1 MFHLPES
8 SYKALAQFKNVP
20 PIINPTNIQTIT
32 DINYLSDLE
41 NTYNIFLERNLQ
53 LLDLHNIIEDLLDIR
68 DTISIQICRIN
79 RAKQIYEYNK
89 SQQEQN
95 RSIQAHTG
103 LNLTKNQKNQGYILC
118 QNSLKEYKCGCKTI
132 QYQKPIQNQSQNQNQ
147 NQKQITVIQK
157 HQYCFKHL
165 HYLKTKCILD
175 EELTKINMELASIT
189 RKENEV

>member
-1 MFHLPES
+1 L

-20 PIINPTNIQTIT
+20 PIINPINIQTIT

-53 LLDLHNIIEDLLDIR
+53 LLDLHNIIDDLLDIR
-68 DTISIQICRIN
+68 DTISIQICRIK
-79 RAKQIYEYNK
+79 RAQQIYEYNK
-89 SQQEQN
+89 AQEEQN
-95 RSIQAHTG
+95 RTIQANTG
-103 LNLTKNQKNQGYILC
+103 LNLTKNQRVQGYILC

-132 QYQKPIQNQSQNQNQ
+132 QYQKP
-147 NQKQITVIQK
+147 NQKQIAVIQK
-157 HQYCFKHL
+157 QKYCFKHL

-189 RKENEV
+189 LKENEI

>member
-1 MFHLPES
+1 MFQLSSS
-8 SYKALAQFKNVP
+8 SYKALAKFKNVP
-20 PIINPTNIQTIT
+20 PIINPTNIKTIT

-53 LLDLHNIIEDLLDIR
+53 LLDLHNIIDELLDIR

-79 RAKQIYEYNK
+79 RAKKIYEYK
-89 SQQEQN
+89 KAQEEQN

-103 LNLTKNQKNQGYILC
+103 LNLTKNQKTQGYILC

-132 QYQKPIQNQSQNQNQ
+132 QYQKPVKNQSQNQS
-147 NQKQITVIQK
+147 QKQITVIQK

>member
-79 RAKQIYEYNK
+79 RVKQIYEYNK

-103 LNLTKNQKNQGYILC
+103 LNLTKNQKNQGYILS

-132 QYQKPIQNQSQNQNQ
+132 QYQKP
-147 NQKQITVIQK
+147 NQKQITIIQK

>member
-1 MFHLPES
+1 MFQLSSS
-8 SYKALAQFKNVP
+8 SYKALAKFKNVP
-20 PIINPTNIQTIT
+20 PIINPTNIKTIT

-53 LLDLHNIIEDLLDIR
+53 LLDLHNIIDELLDIR

-79 RAKQIYEYNK
+79 RAKKIYEYK
-89 SQQEQN
+89 KAQEEQN

-103 LNLTKNQKNQGYILC
+103 LNLTKNQRNQGYILC

-132 QYQKPIQNQSQNQNQ
+132 QYQKP
-147 NQKQITVIQK
+147 NQKQITIIQK

>member
-1 MFHLPES
+1 MFQLSSS
-8 SYKALAQFKNVP
+8 SYKALAKFKNVP
-20 PIINPTNIQTIT
+20 PIINPTNIKTIT

-53 LLDLHNIIEDLLDIR
+53 LLDLHNIIDELLDIR

-79 RAKQIYEYNK
+79 RAKKIYEYK
-89 SQQEQN
+89 KAQEEQN

-103 LNLTKNQKNQGYILC
+103 LNLTKNQRNQGYI
-118 QNSLKEYKCGCKTI
+118 CGCKTI
-132 QYQKPIQNQSQNQNQ
+132 QYQKP
-147 NQKQITVIQK
+147 NQKQITIIQK

>member
-1 MFHLPES
+1 MFQLSSS
-8 SYKALAQFKNVP
+8 SYKALAKFKNVP
-20 PIINPTNIQTIT
+20 PIINPTNIKTIT

-53 LLDLHNIIEDLLDIR
+53 LLDLHNIIDELLDIR

-79 RAKQIYEYNK
+79 RAKKIYEYK
-89 SQQEQN
+89 KAQEEQN

-103 LNLTKNQKNQGYILC
+103 LNLTKNQKIQGYILC

-132 QYQKPIQNQSQNQNQ
+132 QYQKPNQNQNQ
-147 NQKQITVIQK
+147 NQKQKQITIIQK